1 MLTKFKSFFA
11 NRRGNTVIIF
21 AFAMFALLPAVG
33 GTIDFARLITTRSA
47 LQDAADAAVLRA
59 ATMSSGTT
67 DAVQKTAAHQAF
79 QGNLA
84 PDVYAMVTAKDL
96 ARKVEGS
103 NTSLT
108 YTASAKVSTYML
120 KLVNINYFNIS
131 VESEAKAQMRKS
143 EIVFVLD
150 STGSMSKDG
159 RMTNL
164 KSSVDTVLA
173 SLLDSSGKNSTGTK
187 VAVVPFDTQVR
198 VDKGINYS
206 WVDYGTA
213 TSSQSCSGL
222 SGSYCTMMIDALERA
237 CMTSTSPLTC
247 KSTSKL
253 YTKTY
258 KGTGSTSANTYYEV
272 YVKVYDAGSNTSRT
286 YTEKSYTY
294 TKTTISTGGTSCN
307 AETGVCTT
315 TQAGQT
321 VTSTVTVFDSQS
333 GTSTAGKTAY
343 DSSSNVPSGFGS
355 VASSVLTYSYGYSN
369 GYDGRDAY
377 TTTSTTNGKPKTTYM
392 PAIPSKRDQWTGCV
406 IDRTQPYDVS
416 AESPGTL
423 VASKYPARPCA
434 NGNNLLTMRPLSE
447 DIASMRTYIKGLTP
461 SGNTNITIGVQWG
474 MEVLSPSEPMIGGVA
489 FNDDITFKYMILVT
503 DGANTQNRWSTS
515 QSAIDARTKL
525 ACQAAKDKG
534 ITVFVIRV
542 MEGNSDLLSQCASK
556 TDYYYDLTNATQL
569 NQALKDV
576 FEAIKKTRLTK

>member
-1 MLTKFKSFFA
+1 MLFKSFFA
-11 NRRGNTVIIF
+11 NRRGNTAVVF
-21 AFAMFALLPAVG
+21 GLAAFGLVAAVG
-33 GTIDFARLITTRSA
+33 GSIDLGRMITARSS

-67 DAVQKTAAHQAF
+67 DAAQKTAAHLAF
-79 QGNLA
+79 NGNLA
-84 PDVYAMVTAKDL
+84 TDLKDKITSKDL
-96 ARKVEGS
+96 LRVVEGS

-108 YTASAKVSTYML
+108 YTATAKLPTLLLQIVG
-120 KLVNINYFNIS
+120 IQYFDLS

-173 SLLDSSGKNSTGTK
+173 SLLDSTGKNSTGTK
-187 VAVVPFDTQVR
+187 VGVVPFDTQVR
-198 VDKGINYS
+198 VSPGVGYA

-213 TSSQSCSGL
+213 SSSQSCTGL
-222 SGSYCTMMIDALERA
+222 SGSYCTMMIDAVERA
-237 CMTSTSPLTC
+237 CMTSADPLSC
-247 KSTSKL
+247 KSTAKL

-258 KGTGSTSANTYYEV
+258 KGTGSNSGNTYYEV

-294 TKTTISTGGTSCN
+294 TQTYTTTGGTSCN
-307 AETGVCTT
+307 AETGACSTT
-315 TQAGQT
+315 TGGQSAT
-321 VTSTVTVFDSQS
+321 RTVTVFDSQS
-333 GTSTAGKTAY
+333 GTSTAGKSGY
-343 DSSSNVPSGFGS
+343 DSTNNVPSGFGS
-355 VASSVLTYSYGYSN
+355 VASTVLTYSYGYSN
-369 GYDGRDAY
+369 GYDGKDAY
-377 TTTSTTNGKPKTTYM
+377 TVKSTTNGLAKTTYF
-392 PAIPSKRDQWTGCV
+392 PAIPSNRSAWTGCV

-416 AESPGTL
+416 AESPGAAA
-423 VASKYPARPCA
+423 ASKYPARPCA
-434 NGNNLLTMRPLSE
+434 NGNNLLTMRALSE
-447 DIASMRTYIKGLTP
+447 DITATRTYIKGLTP
-461 SGNTNITIGVQWG
+461 SGNTNVTIGVQWG
-474 MEVLSPSEPMIGGVA
+474 IEILSPSEPMTGGVA
-489 FNDDITFKYMILVT
+489 FKDDITYKYMILVT
-503 DGANTQNRWSTS
+503 DGENTQNRWTSTT
-515 QSAIDARTKL
+515 ATIDARTKL

-556 TDYYYDLTNATQL
+556 TEYYYDLTNATQL